1 MRQPWPYQP
10 KVPSHGCVPVDVG
23 HSPDGKVNAVPDATK
38 ITSGP
43 IGYVLHLAIQKYS
56 IEPVQLNVRNLDEGT
71 AERLAAQAE
80 AEGVSLSEWVRQSL
94 DRVAALATPAELLAR
109 RTINLESAMP
119 ADEFDRYYTQ
129 RLNRR
134 SA

>member
-1 MRQPWPYQP
+1 M
-10 KVPSHGCVPVDVG
+10 
-23 HSPDGKVNAVPDATK
+23 
-38 ITSGP
+38 
-43 IGYVLHLAIQKYS
+43 YS
-56 IEPVQLNVRNLDEGT
+56 IESVQLNVRNLDEAT

-119 ADEFDRYYTQ
+119 ADEFDQYYTQ